1 MSLQPTKII
10 GAVLAVAV
18 VAFAIDFVSNQ
29 IFAKQEL
36 KVPGY
41 VVEVTE
47 PVAEVAPAGP
57 APEASTTAAAA
68 PAVETPP
75 AAEAAPAE
83 VTAAPTAAEPAPT
96 ADASA
101 PAAVAAA
108 PAAAPAVADGGSIA
122 DRLKAADAA
131 AGGKSAKVCTACH
144 SFADSGDNKV
154 GPGLWEVVNR
164 KPGTHPGFKYSP
176 AMVTFGESHVWDYAT
191 LDIYLTNPKT
201 EVPGNK
207 MAFAGV
213 KKPEDRASIIAY
225 LRSLSASPAPLP

>member
-47 PVAEVAPAGP
+47 PVAEAAPA
-57 APEASTTAAAA
+57 APEASSTAAAA
-68 PAVETPP
+68 PAAETPP
-75 AAEAAPAE
+75 ATEAAPAE

-101 PAAVAAA
+101 PAAAA
-108 PAAAPAVADGGSIA
+108 PAAAPAAADGGSIA
-122 DRLKAADAA
+122 DRLKAADVA

-144 SFADSGDNKV
+144 SFADSGANKV

-164 KPGTHPGFKYSP
+164 KPGSHEGFKYSP

-191 LDIYLTNPKT
+191 LDIYLTNPKV

-213 KKPEDRASIIAY
+213 KKPEDRANIIAY